1 MVKAIKR
8 FISKL
13 IGKDI
18 FIGKSVTCD
27 DKPATPHAKE
37 TPLYHAEHTVS
48 DNNRRVS
55 GITCK
60 YALKASYCIYE
71 LIGVNF
77 CRGNNTINYR
87 LINTKTDE
95 VITVSEQLFEKMFDK
110 HEVDHVLKK

>member
-18 FIGKSVTCD
+18 FVGKSVTCD
-27 DKPATPHAKE
+27 DNLAIPHTKE
-37 TPLYHAEHTVS
+37 TLLYHAEHTVS

-60 YALKASYCIYE
+60 YALKPSYCIYE
-71 LIGVNF
+71 LIGVSL
-77 CRGNNTINYR
+77 CKDDGNVNYR
-87 LINTKTDE
+87 LINTKTDQ
-95 VITVSEQLFEKMFDK
+95 VIIMPEKVFEKMFDK